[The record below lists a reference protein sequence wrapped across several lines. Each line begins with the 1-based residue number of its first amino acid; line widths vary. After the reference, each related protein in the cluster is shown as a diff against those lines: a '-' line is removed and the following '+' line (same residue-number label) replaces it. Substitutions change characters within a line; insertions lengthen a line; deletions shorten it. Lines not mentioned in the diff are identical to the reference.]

1 MNKILVKICVPVTG
15 DEFDM
20 FVPVDVPIKDVTRVM
35 ADGVVDVTN
44 GRYLTSGL
52 EQLCLRAPDGVL
64 NPSLTLEDYGICDGM
79 SLYLI

>member
-20 FVPVDVPIKDVTRVM
+20 FVPTDVPIKDVKRVM

-44 GRYLTSGL
+44 GRYLTSGY
-52 EQLCLRAPDGVL
+52 EQLCLKEPDGVL
-64 NPSLTLEDYGICDGM
+64 NPELTLQDYGVLDGTV
-79 SLYLI
+79 LYLI